1 MALPVVL
8 KASQRM
14 LPITIK
20 TRGVLL
26 DKNLERVVFKNV
38 RSALGRFCRRVRHV
52 SVWIEDTN
60 GPREGSGIQCRML
73 VALTPGGRLSVIAE
87 AANEY
92 AAMADCARRARTI
105 LDRFVKR
112 RRVKRRARARR

>member
-1 MALPVVL
+1 MLQ
-8 KASQRM
+8 ASRG
-14 LPITIK
+14 LIPITIK
-20 TRGVLL
+20 TRRIPL
-26 DKNLERVVFKNV
+26 DKSLERAVFKNV
-38 RSALGRFCRRVRHV
+38 RSALGRFCRRVRHAF
-52 SVWIEDTN
+52 VWIEDTN

-73 VALTPGGRLSVIAE
+73 IALTPSGRLSVIAE